1 MRVLVTGAG
10 GFVGTALVERLLR
23 EGIAAAGDVSEL
35 VLVDQSPGLT
45 RDDARVTSLAGD
57 FSDSQTLE
65 RLLLKPVDVVF
76 HLASMP
82 GAQAERNPDEGDR
95 VNLWG
100 TLRLFDR
107 LAMQAEEYGRVA
119 RVVFASSVAV
129 YGESLPAFIDEHTAP
144 CPTISYGVHK
154 LTGELVLADWTR
166 RGKLDGRSLRLPGI
180 VARKERSV
188 GHGSAFMSE
197 IFRTAQAH
205 EAYKCPVSPTA
216 TAWWMSR
223 ACCVENLLHAAR
235 LPSDGL
241 HAGRFWTPP
250 VLHLRVNQIVDALAK
265 RFGRIGIDF
274 APVEWIERLFGRQ
287 PPLVDHRAIK
297 DGFLNDGTIEN
308 LVECAIEAL
317 SNG

>member
-23 EGIAAAGDVSEL
+23 EGITGAGDVSDL
-35 VLVDQSPGLT
+35 VLVDQYPGPMH
-45 RDDARVTSLAGD
+45 DDPRVTSLAGD
-57 FSDSQTLE
+57 FGDSQTLE
-65 RLLLKPVDVVF
+65 RLLVKPVDVVF

-82 GAQAERNPDEGDR
+82 GAQAERNHDEGDR

-107 LAMQAEEYGRVA
+107 LAKQATEHGRAA

-129 YGESLPAFIDEHTAP
+129 YGESLPALIDEHIVP

-154 LTGELVLADWTR
+154 LTGELVLAEWTR

-180 VARKERSV
+180 VARNERSA

-216 TAWWMSR
+216 TVWWMSR
-223 ACCVENLLHAAR
+223 TCCIENLLHAAR
-235 LPSDGL
+235 LPSDDL

-250 VLHLRVNQIVDALAK
+250 VLRLSVDQIVDALVR
-265 RFGRIGIDF
+265 RFGRVAIDF

-297 DGFLNDGTIEN
+297 DGFLNDGSIEN
-308 LVECAIEAL
+308 LVECALEAL
-317 SNG
+317 SK